1 MVIHLF
7 IHPFNKYQ
15 SEQMGQVFDT
25 HEDTHLCLRQL
36 TRVSRTLLIPCS
48 SSAPKMYQHLIIPL
62 VQKQFPHLFPE
73 IYVLSY
79 LPGFFTAFPSS
90 SRLNTMISI
99 QEYRF
104 WSQTGWVQTL
114 VLPLPSSL
122 LGGSTYL

>member
-1 MVIHLF
+1 
-7 IHPFNKYQ
+7 
-15 SEQMGQVFDT
+15 MGQVFDT

-36 TRVSRTLLIPCS
+36 TRVPRTLLIPRS

-99 QEYRF
+99 Q
-104 WSQTGWVQTL
+104 SIGW
-114 VLPLPSSL
+114 
-122 LGGSTYL
+122 LGSDPGSTTPLLPTWGKYLSVKWG